1 MAKIHKKEKIK
12 SANNLSP
19 SKIKLKSAEEGGEF
33 AENIINAIREPLLL
47 LDKDLRVVKASR
59 SFYDFFKVT
68 PNETIGT
75 LIYDLGNGQW
85 NIPKLR
91 ELLETILPE
100 KAIFDNYEVEHDF
113 STIGKRIMLLNA
125 RQIERAPGKE
135 EIILLA
141 MEDITRHKL
150 AQEEVR
156 ESEER
161 FRMVFENV
169 FDGISIYSEDPD
181 PSKRRL
187 IECNERYSDLAGR
200 SRDELLKLGSTL
212 GLQKTFEKNANAIR
226 LEAIERGI
234 AYQGSFSWIRPDG
247 KENVIEYVGMPI
259 IWRGKAYSIGI
270 DRDITERKQAELIIQ
285 QQNNQLHELIAAKDK
300 FFSIIA
306 HDLKS
311 PFLGFLGLTTIMAEE
326 AGNYSAQ
333 ELTQLGGH
341 MHQTADNL
349 FTLLKNLLEWAQM
362 QNGSMIFN
370 PKEFSLSDMIAK
382 NVETMRERSQQKG
395 ITIINKV
402 IGSVDAYLDEKM
414 IYSVLLNLLSN
425 AVKFTHRNGMVTINT
440 KKIDHQMVEISISD
454 TGVGIQK
461 SIIEKLFKVGEKT
474 GNKGTEGE
482 LTTGL
487 GLLLCKEFVERH
499 GGIIWVESEEGI
511 GSTFYFT
518 LPSHKL

>member
-1 MAKIHKKEKIK
+1 
-12 SANNLSP
+12 
-19 SKIKLKSAEEGGEF
+19 
-33 AENIINAIREPLLL
+33 
-47 LDKDLRVVKASR
+47 
-59 SFYDFFKVT
+59 
-68 PNETIGT
+68 
-75 LIYDLGNGQW
+75 
-85 NIPKLR
+85 
-91 ELLETILPE
+91 
-100 KAIFDNYEVEHDF
+100 
-113 STIGKRIMLLNA
+113 
-125 RQIERAPGKE
+125 
-135 EIILLA
+135 
-141 MEDITRHKL
+141 
-150 AQEEVR
+150 
-156 ESEER
+156 
-161 FRMVFENV
+161 
-169 FDGISIYSEDPD
+169 
-181 PSKRRL
+181 
-187 IECNERYSDLAGR
+187 
-200 SRDELLKLGSTL
+200 
-212 GLQKTFEKNANAIR
+212 
-226 LEAIERGI
+226 
-234 AYQGSFSWIRPDG
+234 
-247 KENVIEYVGMPI
+247 
-259 IWRGKAYSIGI
+259 
-270 DRDITERKQAELIIQ
+270 
-285 QQNNQLHELIAAKDK
+285 
-300 FFSIIA
+300 
-306 HDLKS
+306 
-311 PFLGFLGLTTIMAEE
+311 MAEE